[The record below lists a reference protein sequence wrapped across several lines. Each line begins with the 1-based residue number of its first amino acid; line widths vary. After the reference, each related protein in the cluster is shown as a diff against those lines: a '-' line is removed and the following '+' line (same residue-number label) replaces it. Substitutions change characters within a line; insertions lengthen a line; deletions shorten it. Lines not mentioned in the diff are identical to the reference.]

1 MSFFPFPIHLRILF
15 SFLHSLSLSRHT
27 FFTHCFD
34 SQWLLSSTT
43 SSMCSETS
51 LSLPTFASQHLKK
64 WLAAKRSSMNC
75 HSSVAKSSLTL
86 CSPGD
91 CSMPESPVLH
101 YLLDSAQIH
110 VHWVSDA
117 IQPSHPLPP
126 LSPLP
131 LIFPSIRVFSRE
143 LSLHIRWPKYWSLSF
158 SISSSNEYPVLI
170 SFRWISAK

>member
-1 MSFFPFPIHLRILF
+1 MSFFPFPIHPLILF

-126 LSPLP
+126 LSP
-131 LIFPSIRVFSRE
+131 FAFN
-143 LSLHIRWPKYWSLSF
+143 LSQHQGLFKWAVSSHQVAKVLEPQLQHQFFQR
-158 SISSSNEYPVLI
+158 ISSVDFLPMNI
-170 SFRWISAK
+170 C

>member
-1 MSFFPFPIHLRILF
+1 MSFFPFPIHPLNLF

-51 LSLPTFASQHLKK
+51 LSLPTIASQHLKK

-126 LSPLP
+126 PSLPSLNLSQHQGLFKWAVSSHQVAKVLEPQLQHQ
-131 LIFPSIRVFSRE
+131 FFQR
-143 LSLHIRWPKYWSLSF
+143 
-158 SISSSNEYPVLI
+158 ISSVGFLPMNI
-170 SFRWISAK
+170 C